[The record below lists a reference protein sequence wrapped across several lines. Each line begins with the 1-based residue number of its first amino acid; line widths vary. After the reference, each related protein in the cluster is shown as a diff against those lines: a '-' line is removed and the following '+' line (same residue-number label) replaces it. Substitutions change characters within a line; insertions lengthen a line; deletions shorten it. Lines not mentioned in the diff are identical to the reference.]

1 MTILNLTPHP
11 INVYS
16 ETSFINLEKTNPTT
30 WLADG
35 VEGEGL
41 ASFETVGSVRIATKT
56 VEQAPLE
63 GIPVVATSY
72 GEIEGV
78 PKDAVLGEDTLI
90 VSLPAQSMAKASGSE
105 WATSMLA
112 PYKVVRLRSN
122 TSQVL
127 GCMGF
132 TY

>member
-16 ETSFINLEKTNPTT
+16 ETSFVNLEKVNPTT
-30 WLADG
+30 WVADG

-41 ASFETVGSVRIATKT
+41 AIFESVGSVRIATET
-56 VEQAPLE
+56 VEQTPLE

-72 GEIEGV
+72 GEIEGI
-78 PKDAVLGEDTLI
+78 PDTAVLGVDMLI
-90 VSLPAQSMAKASGSE
+90 VSLPAQSMAKSSRAE
-105 WATSMLA
+105 WAYSMFA

-132 TY
+132 TR

>member
-41 ASFETVGSVRIATKT
+41 AIFETVGSVRIATKT
-56 VEQAPLE
+56 VEQAPL
-63 GIPVVATSY
+63 GAIPVVATIY
-72 GEIEGV
+72 GVLEGV
-78 PKDAVLGEDTLI
+78 PKNAVLGEDTLI

-105 WATSMLA
+105 WADSMVS